1 MILTLAPFKN
11 TSNEIDAL
19 QNNADILWFYNQK
32 TIGDQK
38 KKNQNPEN
46 EEREIMEYDDYGITM
61 IHVKDLMFSIQISHL
76 YFL

>member
-1 MILTLAPFKN
+1 MKLMLCRTMRISFAFVIK
-11 TSNEIDAL
+11 
-19 QNNADILWFYNQK
+19 K

-76 YFL
+76 